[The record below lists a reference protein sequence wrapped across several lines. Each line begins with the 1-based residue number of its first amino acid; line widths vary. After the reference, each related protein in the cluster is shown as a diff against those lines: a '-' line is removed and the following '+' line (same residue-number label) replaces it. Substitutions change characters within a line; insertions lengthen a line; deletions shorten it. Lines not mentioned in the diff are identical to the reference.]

1 MLTLLRAFAKSPW
14 AIVIIGLLVLA
25 FALTGVGGVFT
36 GTGTAIAVVGNQQ
49 VSVSQ
54 FSRAFESEIRNIQ
67 QQDPTFTREQALAE
81 ERENQVL
88 NRLIVLAA
96 FSAKA
101 EELGLS
107 VSDQAL
113 LEAASQFD
121 IFQDPATGDYSFAA
135 GREYLRQLGYTPR
148 QFEEELADDVLRAQF
163 TSTLAG
169 GISVPAEFAS
179 NRYRVTEERRSMR
192 GLFIDAS
199 TADAIEPPT
208 DEELQA
214 FIDENRQ
221 ATDQLGLP
229 VFTGTELRGIT
240 LVRFQLDDFTANE
253 TVDEEPLREF
263 YDYQLET
270 GQIGTPATRGF
281 LQLVVNDTETAS
293 QVVDRLTA
301 GEVALDIA
309 NDLGLPAPFEQTES
323 LAYQVPDQALA
334 DAVFA
339 AAVGET
345 IVVEGAFATYAVQVT
360 SGTDAVT
367 PSFQE
372 QLPELRQAAAR
383 EQALDVMY
391 NTMGLFQDALDSG
404 ATLEEAAA
412 ASGSPLEM
420 FAPMDRV
427 ARGADREFNFPRYAA
442 LSADILPSAFDQFE
456 GLATDMQQFNDTD
469 FFIVRVDSIVESRD
483 LELSEVREEAEIL
496 WRQSQIGIQL
506 QARAEEALAQLEAG
520 EDMDIVALTSGG
532 RVETAT
538 LKRDESA
545 GEFAGTVIREAF
557 FAEPGQPVIASGTG
571 DGLRVILVVDDIVH
585 VDPAAAALGEMGLL
599 STTILGEM
607 QEDMLIMTQAALLA
621 EYGQD
626 EEGGI
631 DARLVDQAL
640 GRDSNANR

>member
-36 GTGTAIAVVGNQQ
+36 GSGTAIAVVGNQQ

-54 FSRAFESEIRNIQ
+54 FSRAYENEIRSIQ
-67 QQDPTFTREQALAE
+67 LQDTSFTREQAEAAGL
-81 ERENQVL
+81 ERQVL
-88 NRLIVLAA
+88 NGLVVRAA

-101 EELGLS
+101 EELGLA

-121 IFQDPATGDYSFAA
+121 IFQDPATGEYSFAA
-135 GREYLRQLGYTPR
+135 GQVALRQAGYTPR
-148 QFEEELADDVLRAQF
+148 QFEEELAGDVLRDQF
-163 TSTLAG
+163 TTTLAS
-169 GISVPAEFAS
+169 GITVPSDFAG
-179 NRYRVTEERRSMR
+179 NRYRVAEERRSMR

-199 TADAIEPPT
+199 TADAIDAPT
-208 DEELQA
+208 DEALQT
-214 FIDENRQ
+214 FIDENRS

-229 VFTGTELRGIT
+229 LFTAMEMREIT
-240 LVRFQLDDFTANE
+240 LVRFQLEDFTVDE
-253 TVDEEPLREF
+253 TIDEEPLREL

-270 GQIGTPATRGF
+270 GQLGTPATRGF
-281 LQLVVNDTETAS
+281 LQLVTEDTETAS
-293 QVVDRLTA
+293 QVVDRLIA

-309 NDLGLPAPFEQTES
+309 NELGLPAPFEQTES

-367 PSFQE
+367 PSFEE
-372 QLPELRQAAAR
+372 QLPELRQAQAR
-383 EQALDVMY
+383 EQALDAMY
-391 NTMGLFQDALDSG
+391 GKMGHFQDALDTG

-420 FAPMDRV
+420 FAPMDRL
-427 ARGADREFNFPRYAA
+427 ARGADRELNFTRYSA
-442 LSADILPSAFDQFE
+442 LSTEILPSAFDQFE
-456 GLATDMQQFNDTD
+456 GLATSMQQFNDTD
-469 FFIVRVDSIVESRD
+469 FFVVRVDSIIAERD
-483 LELSEVREEAEIL
+483 LELTEVREEAEIL
-496 WRQSQIGIQL
+496 WRQQQIGIQL

-520 EDMDIVALTSGG
+520 EDMDIVALTAGG
-532 RVETAT
+532 RVETAM

-545 GEFAGTVIREAF
+545 GQFAGSVVQEAF
-557 FAEPGQPVIASGTG
+557 FAERGQPVIVSGTG
-571 DGLRVILVVDDIVH
+571 ESLRVVLIVDDIVQA
-585 VDPAAAALGEMGLL
+585 DPASAALGEIGVL
-599 STTILGEM
+599 SESILGEM
-607 QEDMLIMTQAALLA
+607 QSDMLIMTQIALMA

-626 EEGGI
+626 GEGGI

-640 GRDSNANR
+640 GRNTNANR